1 MNPPSDENDRRT
13 FIATLAQKYI
23 WWLPADEAARDERRV
38 VAQVM
43 DIGDFD
49 DVRIAI
55 ERLGTEPFED
65 ALTHAQAG
73 WFSPKSWTYWHYR
86 CGLTP
91 YDGAPPPLPKRPLGP

>member
-1 MNPPSDENDRRT
+1 MHSATEANDRHRL
-13 FIATLAQKYI
+13 IATLAKKYV
-23 WWLPADEAARDERRV
+23 WWLPPDEAARDERRV

-49 DVRIAI
+49 DVRVAI
-55 ERLGTEPFED
+55 ERLGTEPFKV

-73 WFSPKSWTYWHYR
+73 WFSPKSWAYWHYR

-91 YDGAPPPLPKRPLGP
+91 YDSAPPPLPARPLGP